1 MTTTVPARPTRS
13 LVPAAGRDIFQTLRD
28 EMEDLFG
35 RFFPDGG
42 ADGTQLMRPSLDL
55 SETDSA
61 VQIRM
66 DVPGM
71 KAEDIDIEISGNTLR
86 VSGQRKEEK
95 EEKGKTWHRIERRS
109 GSFARTVTLPC
120 AVREN
125 QAKAEYADGVL
136 TLSIPKS
143 EEAKT
148 RHIKVEAK
156 GK

>member
-35 RFFPDGG
+35 RFFPESRADGG
-42 ADGTQLMRPSLDL
+42 QIMRPSLDL
-55 SETDSA
+55 SESDSA
-61 VQIRM
+61 VQVRM

-71 KAEDIDIEISGNTLR
+71 KAEDIDIKISGDTLR
-86 VSGQRKEEK
+86 VSGERKEEQ
-95 EEKGKTWHRIERRS
+95 EDKGKTWHRVERRY
-109 GSFARTVTLPC
+109 GSFVRTVTLPC
-120 AVREN
+120 AVKEG

-156 GK
+156 AK

>member
-1 MTTTVPARPTRS
+1 MTTTVPARTARN
-13 LVPAAGRDIFQTLRD
+13 LVPAANRDIFQTLRD

-35 RFFPDGG
+35 RFFPDGH
-42 ADGTQLMRPSLDL
+42 ADGVQVVRPSLDL

-61 VQIRM
+61 VQVRM

-71 KAEDIDIEISGNTLR
+71 KAEDINIEVSGSTLR
-86 VSGQRKEEK
+86 VSGERKDEK
-95 EEKGKTWHRIERRS
+95 EEKGKTWHRVERRY

-120 AVREN
+120 AVKEN

-136 TLSIPKS
+136 TLSIPKA

-156 GK
+156 SK

>member
-1 MTTTVPARPTRS
+1 MTTTVPARAPRN

-35 RFFPDGG
+35 RFFPDGT
-42 ADGTQLMRPSLDL
+42 AESTQMMRPSLDL
-55 SETDSA
+55 SETDAA
-61 VQIRM
+61 VQVRM

-71 KAEDIDIEISGNTLR
+71 KAEDINIEVSGNTLR
-86 VSGQRKEEK
+86 VSGERKEEK
-95 EEKGKTWHRIERRS
+95 EEKGKTWHRVERRS
-109 GSFARTVTLPC
+109 GSFSRSVMLPC
-120 AVREN
+120 AVKEN
-125 QAKAEYADGVL
+125 QAKAEYAEGVL
-136 TLSIPKS
+136 TLSIPKA

>member
-1 MTTTVPARPTRS
+1 MTTTVPARPARG
-13 LVPAAGRDIFQTLRD
+13 LVPAASRDIFQTLRD

-35 RFFPDGG
+35 RFFTDGG
-42 ADGTQLMRPSLDL
+42 AEGGQVMRPSLDL
-55 SETDSA
+55 SETDTA
-61 VQIRM
+61 VQVRM

-71 KAEDIDIEISGNTLR
+71 KAEDIDIEISGNSLR

-95 EEKGKTWHRIERRS
+95 EEKAKTWHRVERRC
-109 GSFARTVTLPC
+109 GSFSRTVTLPC
-120 AVREN
+120 AVKEG

-136 TLSIPKS
+136 TLSIPKA

>member
-1 MTTTVPARPTRS
+1 MTTTVPARPARS

-35 RFFPDGG
+35 RFFTEGATDGG
-42 ADGTQLMRPSLDL
+42 QVMRPSLDL
-55 SETDSA
+55 SETDAA
-61 VQIRM
+61 VQVRM

-71 KAEDIDIEISGNTLR
+71 KAEDIDIEISGNMLR

-95 EEKGKTWHRIERRS
+95 EEKGKTWHRVERRY
-109 GSFARTVTLPC
+109 GSFARSVTLPC
-120 AVREN
+120 AVKEN

-156 GK
+156 AK